1 MKRTIILF
9 TLLVLILSLTGC
21 GGTVEKSEVDAVV
34 TKLQYNP
41 PEDYISPE
49 YNFILKMPMLTLH
62 TRPAEYLVTI
72 SYEGISVT
80 FNDQK
85 LFESLKEGDTITMV
99 LVKKYNKNNKIVSK
113 SLQYPNS

>member
-41 PEDYISPE
+41 PKSYPSIE
-49 YNFILKMPMLTLH
+49 YNFVLKMPMVTSH
-62 TRPAEYLVTI
+62 TKPAEYLITI
-72 SYEGISVT
+72 SYEDISVT
-80 FNDQK
+80 FDDKK

>member
-9 TLLVLILSLTGC
+9 TLLVLILSMTGC

-41 PEDYISPE
+41 PKRYTSIE
-49 YNFILKMPMLTLH
+49 YNHILEMPMVTSH

-72 SYEGISVT
+72 SYEDISVT
-80 FNDQK
+80 FDDQK